1 MSTEEQFAAVEEKPA
16 PTSVNSAGAIR
27 GVDGVQKMKEA
38 KLASERKRSR
48 GLGED
53 KSFKLFSGT
62 ANRPLAEE
70 IAGFVGVKLGESKL
84 QRFADGEVYFQL
96 LENVR
101 GTDVFLIQPTCFPVD
116 KNMLELLII
125 IDALKRASA
134 G

>member
-1 MSTEEQFAAVEEKPA
+1 MSTEEQAVAVEETPA
-16 PTSVNSAGAIR
+16 TTTGVTAGVA
-27 GVDGVQKMKEA
+27 DATPKMKEA

-70 IAGFVGVKLGESKL
+70 IAGFIGVKLGESKL

-96 LENVR
+96 LE
-101 GTDVFLIQPTCFPVD
+101 TCAAWMCLWCNPPAIRWTSTWWSFW
-116 KNMLELLII
+116 
-125 IDALKRASA
+125 
-134 G
+134 

>member
-1 MSTEEQFAAVEEKPA
+1 MSTEEQAVAVEESPA
-16 PTSVNSAGAIR
+16 VSAI
-27 GVDGVQKMKEA
+27 GVATGFDAVPKMKEA

-53 KSFKLFSGT
+53 KSFRLFSGM

-101 GTDVFLIQPTCFPVD
+101 GTDVFLVQPTC
-116 KNMLELLII
+116 
-125 IDALKRASA
+125 
-134 G
+134 

>member
-1 MSTEEQFAAVEEKPA
+1 MKTEEQMVQEAVSPIITTLDGA
-16 PTSVNSAGAIR
+16 P
-27 GVDGVQKMKEA
+27 KMKEV

-53 KSFKLFSGT
+53 KSFKLFSGM

-96 LENVR
+96 LEN
-101 GTDVFLIQPTCFPVD
+101 C
-116 KNMLELLII
+116 LLYTS
-125 IDALKRASA
+125 RCV
-134 G
+134 